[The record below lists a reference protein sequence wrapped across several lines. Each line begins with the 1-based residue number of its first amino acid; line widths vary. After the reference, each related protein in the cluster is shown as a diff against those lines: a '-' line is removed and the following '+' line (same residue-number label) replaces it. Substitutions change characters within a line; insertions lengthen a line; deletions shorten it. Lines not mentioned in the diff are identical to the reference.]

1 MNETA
6 TTLVIGASE
15 NPERYS
21 NIAIRMLRE
30 YGHPVKAVGLKKG
43 TVADVSIESEKP
55 EMTNVDT
62 VTLYIGPQ
70 HQASWETYLLEHKPR
85 RIIFNP
91 GTENP
96 EFEEKARQQGIET
109 LEACT
114 LVLLRTGQY

>member
-55 EMTNVDT
+55 ELTNVDT

-109 LEACT
+109 MEACT